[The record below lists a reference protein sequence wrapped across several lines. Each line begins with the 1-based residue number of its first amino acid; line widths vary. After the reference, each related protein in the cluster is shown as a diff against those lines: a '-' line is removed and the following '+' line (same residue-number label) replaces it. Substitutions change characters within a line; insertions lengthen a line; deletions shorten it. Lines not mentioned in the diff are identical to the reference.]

1 MTQTD
6 ITTASVV
13 AYNDGI
19 LHDEVDREV
28 VALSTV
34 SGACYGLNAVGSRI
48 WHLMASPVR
57 VGDLCAVLEQEF
69 DVDRATCER
78 EVLGLLKQALAEG
91 MIKVEERSAGGR
103 RARGL
108 AGRRCAQPDV
118 LSKIAFPTWRSLARP
133 LALLRSV

>member
-13 AYNDGI
+13 AYNDAI

-48 WHLMASPVR
+48 WHLMANPVR
-57 VGDLCAVLEQEF
+57 VGDLCAALEQEF
-69 DVDRATCER
+69 DVDRDTCER
-78 EVLGLLKQALAEG
+78 EVLDLLKRALAEG
-91 MIKVEERSAGGR
+91 MIKVEERSAAADE
-103 RARGL
+103 RA
-108 AGRRCAQPDV
+108 A
-118 LSKIAFPTWRSLARP
+118 
-133 LALLRSV
+133 